1 MDSIFIF
8 LGLLVLVAIMRVLP
22 IAKKQDKDYDKK
34 YNDQN
39 ILTGYNIDKNDNLYI
54 PISPVEKRKINY
66 IKNMKFPI
74 SYEDLGFQLL
84 QRKPGFFKMSNG
96 ELICTNPEDEKITS
110 NVKIYIVFKIDYLR
124 NYNNEGDVINI
135 IEKQNIYKDS
145 QHIDNSIINGD
156 VHFHQNHNQVI
167 KIIHDNYN
175 ELSKYILKEDLD
187 EIIEGKI
194 KKSKVEQILK
204 NALMCSGITQNVIT
218 IIKSIL
224 QLINGC

>member
-1 MDSIFIF
+1 MDSIIIVG
-8 LGLLVLVAIMRVLP
+8 LVLLVPIIMRAFS
-22 IAKKQDKDYDKK
+22 IAKKQKKDYNEE
-34 YNDQN
+34 YNYQN
-39 ILTGYNIDKNDNLYI
+39 ILAGYDIDKNDNLYI
-54 PISPVEKRKINY
+54 PISPVEIRKINY
-66 IKNMKFPI
+66 IENMEFPI
-74 SYEDLGFQLL
+74 SYEDFGFQLL

-96 ELICTNPEDEKITS
+96 ELIRTDPKDEKVTS

-124 NYNNEGDVINI
+124 NYNNEGNVINI

-156 VHFHQNHNQVI
+156 LYFHQNHNQVI

>member
-8 LGLLVLVAIMRVLP
+8 FALLVLAGMIKAFP
-22 IAKKQDKDYDKK
+22 IAEKQKKDYNEK
-34 YNDQN
+34 YNNQN
-39 ILTGYNIDKNDNLYI
+39 ILTGYGIDKNDNLYI
-54 PISPVEKRKINY
+54 PISPAEKRKINY
-66 IKNMKFPI
+66 IENMEFPI
-74 SYEDLGFQLL
+74 SYEDFGFQLL

-110 NVKIYIVFKIDYLR
+110 NVKIYIVFKIGYLR
-124 NYNNEGDVINI
+124 NYNNINI

-156 VHFHQNHNQVI
+156 VYFYQNHNQVI